1 MLLPATGNR
10 GLALVAVS
18 VSTSKMLY
26 ILKKAMT
33 KVGLRSTRM
42 NDEPKV
48 SLTMVQHLAILVAY
62 RGLASDIKNK
72 TKFSP
77 PLKDLNKI
85 LGQSF
90 KTKKEA
96 FAFIH
101 DMLEYNGEETLDIC
115 GMGDCPAIK
124 ENDMPAPSV
133 GIYQVTWQEDVGV
146 QSKQTKLCQE
156 CKDYLVERKVI
167 QDI

>member
-1 MLLPATGNR
+1 
-10 GLALVAVS
+10 
-18 VSTSKMLY
+18 
-26 ILKKAMT
+26 MT
-33 KVGLRSTRM
+33 KVGLKSMRM
-42 NDEPKV
+42 SDEKKMV
-48 SLTMVQHLAILVAY
+48 SLTVVQHLAILVAY

-115 GMGDCPAIK
+115 GMGDCPAIEK
-124 ENDMPAPSV
+124 DGISASSV
-133 GIYQVTWQEDVGV
+133 GIYQIAWQADDGV
-146 QSKQTKLCQE
+146 HSEQKKLCQE

>member
-1 MLLPATGNR
+1 
-10 GLALVAVS
+10 
-18 VSTSKMLY
+18 
-26 ILKKAMT
+26 MT
-33 KVGLRSTRM
+33 E
-42 NDEPKV
+42 EPKV

-72 TKFSP
+72 TAFSP

-101 DMLEYNGEETLDIC
+101 DMLEYNGEETMDIC
-115 GMGDCPAIK
+115 GMGDCPGAEKDGI
-124 ENDMPAPSV
+124 PAPSV

-156 CKDYLVERKVI
+156 CKDYLVENKVI
-167 QDI
+167 EDI